1 MTPLSIRQQRG
12 VAIITALL
20 IVALATTISASIATN
35 LQLQVRRTA
44 NLLSSDQAL
53 LYVKPAEKL
62 ARNVLEDDI
71 KNNNFDHLGE
81 GWAQTIPPIDMDGV
95 TITGRLSDL
104 QACFN
109 LNSLTQAAPAAND
122 TSDNDTASSSSN
134 VNIDRFKSLVSAQ
147 GVNARA
153 TDAVL
158 DWIDPDVNT
167 TIPDGAEDGYYM
179 NLDKPYRAANQP
191 FQSVSTLRLVR
202 GFEDPKKFNAVRP
215 YLCAFGKPAN
225 INVNTAPAEVLL
237 SLATNMSQTDVETI
251 LQTRETT
258 PFEKLDD
265 FLKLD
270 NLNQKIK
277 NQTGLSVDSEYFLLT
292 THLQAGSVTKT
303 VYSIINRTAA
313 GKTSIISRSQSVL

>member
-1 MTPLSIRQQRG
+1 
-12 VAIITALL
+12 
-20 IVALATTISASIATN
+20 
-35 LQLQVRRTA
+35 
-44 NLLSSDQAL
+44 
-53 LYVKPAEKL
+53 
-62 ARNVLEDDI
+62 
-71 KNNNFDHLGE
+71 
-81 GWAQTIPPIDMDGV
+81 MDGV
-95 TITGRLSDL
+95 TIMGKLSDL

-109 LNSLTQAAPAAND
+109 LNSLTLSTPAADDTND
-122 TSDNDTASSSSN
+122 NATASSSN
-134 VNIDRFKSLVSAQ
+134 VNIDRFKSLLSAQ

-202 GFEDPKKFNAVRP
+202 GFEDPKKFNAIRP

-251 LQTRETT
+251 LQTREKT

-292 THLQAGSVTKT
+292 TQLQAGSVTKT

>member
-1 MTPLSIRQQRG
+1 MTPAAIRQQRG

-81 GWAQTIPPIDMDGV
+81 GWAQEIPPIDMDGV
-95 TITGRLSDL
+95 TITGKLSDL

-109 LNSLTQAAPAAND
+109 LNSLTQATPAAND
-122 TSDNDTASSSSN
+122 TNNNGATSSNNN
-134 VNIDRFKSLVSAQ
+134 VNIDRFKSLLSTQGISAS
-147 GVNARA
+147 A

-179 NLDKPYRAANQP
+179 NLETPYRAANQP

-202 GFEDPKKFNAVRP
+202 GFEDANKFNAIRP
-215 YLCAFGKPAN
+215 YLCAFGKAAN

-237 SLATNMSQTDVETI
+237 SLAADMSQTDVEAI

-258 PFEKLDD
+258 PFEKLED
-265 FLKLD
+265 FLKFNDLSK
-270 NLNQKIK
+270 KIK
-277 NQTGLSVDSEYFLLT
+277 NKTGLSVDSEYFLLT
-292 THLQAGSVTKT
+292 TQLQAGSITKT
-303 VYSIINRTAA
+303 VYSIINRTAT
-313 GKTSIISRSQSVL
+313 GKTSVISRSQSVL